1 MSDVALEQMKRLAES
16 LSPSEKAQLAEWLNA
31 SLKAEQLDTT
41 PEQTRTSLRGLWRGI
56 SVSDEDIEEVRR
68 EMWRNFPR
76 DDF

>member
-1 MSDVALEQMKRLAES
+1 
-16 LSPSEKAQLAEWLNA
+16 LAEWLNA
-31 SLKAEQLDTT
+31 SLKAEQTDTT

-56 SVSDEDIEEVRR
+56 TVSDEDIEEVRR